1 MSERE
6 TMNVA
11 ETNAVQEAEIALD
24 ELVEISTNLFE
35 TYWVKIGHG
44 YLAGRTYCMRINR
57 VNRPRGRWY
66 IASYSQFIKTIH
78 VCILSGSAVVSIS
91 HGVHHEPNRNSEKF
105 QERFELVRQPF

>member
-11 ETNAVQEAEIALD
+11 ETKAVQEAEIALD

-35 TYWVKIGHG
+35 TYWVKIGHE

-66 IASYSQFIKTIH
+66 IASYSQFIKDHPRLHSVRERRGIDLTW
-78 VCILSGSAVVSIS
+78 GSS
-91 HGVHHEPNRNSEKF
+91 
-105 QERFELVRQPF
+105 